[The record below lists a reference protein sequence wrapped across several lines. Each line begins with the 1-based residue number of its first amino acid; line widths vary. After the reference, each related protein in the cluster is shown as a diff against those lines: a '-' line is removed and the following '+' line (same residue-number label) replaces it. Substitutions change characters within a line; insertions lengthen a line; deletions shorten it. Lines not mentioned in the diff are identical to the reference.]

1 MNIAN
6 NLDNNKVAGGGIKA
20 VRKNQIIPEGVQCP
34 PGFQGRLYRL
44 DILVDSAHRTSVSL
58 SNRGVA
64 PPKPDESVIRFAP
77 PRFTRCLAQVGKTPG
92 N

>member
-34 PGFQGRLYRL
+34 PVF
-44 DILVDSAHRTSVSL
+44 
-58 SNRGVA
+58 
-64 PPKPDESVIRFAP
+64 K
-77 PRFTRCLAQVGKTPG
+77 
-92 N
+92 